1 MQSALEE
8 DGEAARTQL
17 LDKIQESVGP
27 AGGQFFKFEQKEDG
41 TYEIILKDFES
52 YIGSQGVIGD
62 VLRDTKEFRTRGSS
76 KSKTPTGTGAAT
88 GVLFEKKPDVR
99 VGI

>member
-62 VLRDTKEFRTRGSS
+62 VLRDTKEFRTR
-76 KSKTPTGTGAAT
+76 
-88 GVLFEKKPDVR
+88 EKF
-99 VGI
+99 